1 MELSIVIPVYNS
13 FSILDELVNQIDQS
27 LELSFELILVNDC
40 SSDNSWAKI
49 SQLSDEFKFIKG
61 INLRKNSSQHNALMA
76 GLNYS
81 KGRVVVMMDDDL
93 QHDPRYINKLYN
105 KIQDGY
111 DVCYTK
117 FPFKKHS
124 LWKKLG
130 SQFNGF
136 LANLLLDKPK
146 ELYLSPFKAISRE
159 IKEDMIKYDGP
170 YPYIDGLILAAT
182 NSITVIEVEHKDR
195 FFGDG
200 NYTFRSSMSLWLKMV
215 TSFSLQPLR
224 ISTYLGFIISF
235 FSFILGG
242 YFIIQK
248 IFSDSSP
255 DGWTSLMVMILFF
268 GGIQLLSIGIIGEY
282 IGRTHLKLNQKAQY
296 IIKEIK

>member
-13 FSILDELVNQIDQS
+13 FSILNELVNQIDQS
-27 LELSFELILVNDC
+27 LDLSFELILVNDC
-40 SSDNSWAKI
+40 SPDNSWAKI

-81 KGRVVVMMDDDL
+81 KGKVIIMMDDDL
-93 QHDPRYINKLYN
+93 QHDPKYINKLCK

-111 DVCYTK
+111 DACYTK
-117 FPFKKHS
+117 FPVKKHS
-124 LWKKLG
+124 PWKKLG
-130 SQFNGF
+130 SQFNGL

-159 IKEDMIKYDGP
+159 IKEDIIKYDGP
-170 YPYIDGLILAAT
+170 YPYVDGLILAAT
-182 NSITVIEVEHKDR
+182 NSIAVIEVEHKDR

-200 NYTFRSSMSLWLKMV
+200 NYTFRSSLSLWLKMV
-215 TSFSLQPLR
+215 TGFSMQPLR
-224 ISTYLGFIISF
+224 ISTYAGFIISF
-235 FSFILGG
+235 FSFMLGG
-242 YFIIQK
+242 YYIFQK
-248 IFSDSSP
+248 ILSDSSP

-282 IGRTHLKLNQKAQY
+282 IGRTHLKLNQKAQF